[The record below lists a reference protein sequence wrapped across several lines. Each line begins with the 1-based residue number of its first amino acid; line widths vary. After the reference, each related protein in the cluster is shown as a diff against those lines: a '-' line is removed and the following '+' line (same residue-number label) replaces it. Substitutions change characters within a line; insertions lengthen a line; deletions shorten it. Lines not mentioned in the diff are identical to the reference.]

1 MKNYLVMF
9 ILLVLLTTSAYA
21 MTATLLSGM
30 IQINLEKVPS
40 TFQKSIGIKNENNQ
54 TVDVKFMPS
63 DDLKDMVTMETYNI
77 SLQPGEQR
85 FVKFNLTATEMK
97 ELRSDIKMV
106 FSIPGSNLTEDNFGL
121 ATKIVIL
128 PKVEKNSSNTDN
140 TTSNISASQNQTAGE
155 NSTTPGTQVTPAKPT
170 YWAYGIAGLALLLV
184 AAFIILKI
192 KAGAKNE

>member
-9 ILLVLLTTSAYA
+9 ILLILLTTSVYA

-40 TFQKSIGIKNENNQ
+40 TFQKSIGVKNENNQ

-63 DDLKDMVTMETYNI
+63 DDLKDMVTMESYNI

-140 TTSNISASQNQTAGE
+140 ATSNISASQNQTAGE
-155 NSTTPGTQVTPAKPT
+155 NSTTTEPVTPAKPA
-170 YWAYGIAGLALLLV
+170 YLAYGIAGLALLLV